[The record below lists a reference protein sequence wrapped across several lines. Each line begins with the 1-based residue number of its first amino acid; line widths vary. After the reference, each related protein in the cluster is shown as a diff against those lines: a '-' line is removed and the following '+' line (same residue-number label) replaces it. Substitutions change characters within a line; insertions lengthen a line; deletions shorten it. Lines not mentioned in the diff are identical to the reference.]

1 MAALA
6 SMAERGILTTLR
18 RMTAGKMAL
27 VVSHRLAPASRPDCG
42 DGREPRRRGRRTHQ
56 ELTRSGGPYLEMFS
70 RQAES
75 YVD

>member
-27 VVSHRLAPASRPDCG
+27 VVSHRLAPA
-42 DGREPRRRGRRTHQ
+42 
-56 ELTRSGGPYLEMFS
+56 
-70 RQAES
+70 RQADLIVVMDGSRVVAAGEPTKS
-75 YVD
+75 